1 MNGDHIIALGF
12 FDGVHLGHAGLLAR
26 TAEEG
31 KAKGLVPAA
40 LSFDE
45 HPLTRVSGRRV
56 PLLTVPADR
65 TALIR
70 ELFGIEESIVLRFN
84 DEMMRMPWERF
95 LDSLIEEYH
104 AAHIVCGYDYS
115 CGYRGLGTA
124 ERLARR
130 CAELGIGCDVIDP
143 VTVDGVRVS
152 SSLIRELITEGRT
165 EEALRYYGHPHMMT
179 GIVRTGKKLG
189 RTIDA
194 PTINLRFDRDL
205 IVPKHGV
212 YASVVTLPD
221 GRRLPGVTNVGVR
234 PTVED
239 TTTVNAETYILDY
252 SGDLY
257 GRTVRLELFRFL
269 RPEMRFS
276 GIEELK
282 RRIHADADTVRD
294 YFSIN
299 GQYLSGRGTETEGG
313 RR

>member
-12 FDGVHLGHAGLLAR
+12 FDGVHLGHAALLKR
-26 TAEEG
+26 TAETGRE
-31 KAKGLVPAA
+31 KGLIPAA

-45 HPLTRVSGRRV
+45 HPLSRVSGRRV

-65 TALIR
+65 SALIR

-84 DEMMRMPWERF
+84 DDMMRMPWERF

-115 CGYRGLGTA
+115 CGYLGQGTA
-124 ERLARR
+124 QRLSARCR
-130 CAELGIGCDVIDP
+130 ELGVGCDVIDP

-152 SSLIRELITEGRT
+152 SSLIRELIADGHMEKAMRF
-165 EEALRYYGHPHMMT
+165 YGHPHVMS
-179 GIVRTGKKLG
+179 GVVRTGKKLG

-205 IVPKHGV
+205 IIPKHGV

-221 GRRLPGVTNVGVR
+221 GTRRAGVTNVGVR
-234 PTVED
+234 PTVEE
-239 TTTVNAETYILDY
+239 TTSVNAETYILDY

-257 GRTVRLELFRFL
+257 GKNVRLEFFRFL

-276 GIEELK
+276 GIDELK
-282 RRIHADADTVRD
+282 RRIHADADAVRE
-294 YFSIN
+294 FFEESR
-299 GQYLSGRGTETEGG
+299 GFLSGGIDA
-313 RR
+313 

>member
-12 FDGVHLGHAGLLAR
+12 FDGVHLGHAALLKR
-26 TAEEG
+26 TAEIG
-31 KAKGLVPAA
+31 RRDGLTPAA

-45 HPLTRVSGRRV
+45 HPLTRVSGRKV
-56 PLLTVPADR
+56 PLLTTPADR

-70 ELFGIEESIVLRFN
+70 EMFGIGESIVLRFN
-84 DEMMRMPWERF
+84 DDMMRMPWERF
-95 LDSLIEEYH
+95 LDSLVEEYS

-124 ERLARR
+124 DRLAER
-130 CAELGIGCDVIDP
+130 CAGIGVGCDVIEP

-152 SSLIRELITEGRT
+152 SSLLRELIVEGKTEDAIRF
-165 EEALRYYGHPHMMT
+165 YGHPHMMS
-179 GIVRTGKKLG
+179 GMVRTGKKLG

-194 PTINLRFDRDL
+194 PTVNLRFDRDL
-205 IVPKHGV
+205 IIPRHGV

-221 GRRLPGVTNVGVR
+221 GSRHPGVTNVGVR

-239 TTTVNAETYILDY
+239 TTVVNAETYILDY

-257 GRTVRLELFRFL
+257 GQTVKLEFLQFL
-269 RPEMRFS
+269 RPEIQFS

-282 RRIHADADTVRD
+282 ERIHADAESVRE
-294 YFSIN
+294 YFMKNMALLRSW
-299 GQYLSGRGTETEGG
+299 EPEPAEV
-313 RR
+313 

>member
-1 MNGDHIIALGF
+1 LNGDHIVALGF
-12 FDGVHLGHAGLLAR
+12 FDGVHLGHAALLSQ
-26 TAEEG
+26 TAG
-31 KAKGLVPAA
+31 KGREKGLIPAA

-70 ELFGIEESIVLRFN
+70 EMFGIGESIVLHFN
-84 DEMMRMPWERF
+84 DDMMRMPWERF

-115 CGYRGLGTA
+115 CGYRGEGTA
-124 ERLARR
+124 ERLAER
-130 CAELGIGCDVIDP
+130 CSCIGIGCDVIDP

-152 SSLIRELITEGRT
+152 SSLIRDLITEGKT
-165 EEALRYYGHPHMMT
+165 EEAIRYYGHPHMMS

-194 PTINLRFDRDL
+194 PTVNLRFDRDL
-205 IVPKHGV
+205 IIPKHGV

-221 GRRLPGVTNVGVR
+221 GTRRAGVTNVGVR

-239 TTTVNAETYILDY
+239 STVVNAETYILDY

-257 GRTVRLELFRFL
+257 GQSVRLEFFRFL
-269 RPEMRFS
+269 RSEMRFS
-276 GIEELK
+276 GIAELK
-282 RRIHADADTVRD
+282 ERIHLDAETVRE
-294 YFSIN
+294 FFAENSALLA
-299 GQYLSGRGTETEGG
+299 GQRPGPTEG
-313 RR
+313 

>member
-12 FDGVHLGHAGLLAR
+12 FDGVHLGHAALLTR

-31 KAKGLVPAA
+31 RAKGLVPAA

-70 ELFGIEESIVLRFN
+70 ELFGIGESIVLHFN
-84 DEMMRMPWERF
+84 DDMMRMPWERF

-124 ERLARR
+124 ERLAER
-130 CAELGIGCDVIDP
+130 CSGIGVGCDVIDP

-152 SSLIRELITEGRT
+152 SSLIREMIVEGKT
-165 EEALRYYGHPHMMT
+165 EEAIRYYGHPHVMS
-179 GIVRTGKKLG
+179 GVVRTGKKLG

-205 IVPKHGV
+205 IVPRHGV

-221 GRRLPGVTNVGVR
+221 GTRLPGVTNVGVR

-257 GRTVRLELFRFL
+257 GQHVRLEFFRFL

-282 RRIHADADTVRD
+282 RRIHLDADTVRE
-294 YFSIN
+294 YFTEN
-299 GQYLSGRGTETEGG
+299 GTLTAGHQSGQTGG
-313 RR
+313 